1 MVLLNY
7 FDDVAEGVQFL
18 IAFGSIMGLLGII
31 FSILGLLVG
40 GNRNRV
46 LFLKLAVFCIVLLVA
61 CGGPQYGIKYFRIH

>member
-31 FSILGLLVG
+31 FGILGILVG
-40 GNRNRV
+40 GDRYRGMFIKLV
-46 LFLKLAVFCIVLLVA
+46 LTCIVLLVA